1 MMTHNIGLIFNII
14 SVIIDMFQEYSKGV
28 YGETTLET
36 YFRNYIKNQYF
47 SSKKIGV
54 NEPRIVLVTRN
65 LKNVVIDNHF
75 IINIC

>member
-1 MMTHNIGLIFNII
+1 MTHNIGLIFNII